1 MPLMDYGIRL
11 HHEKMVDLW
20 GTLLSHFGLL
30 VYNHVLYAL
39 SHMGKEPC
47 DLFPLSSM
55 IILLA
60 VDVYHWFYRLL

>member
-1 MPLMDYGIRL
+1 MPLMDYGIRH
-11 HHEKMVDLW
+11 HHEKVVDLW
-20 GTLLSHFGLL
+20 EHPL
-30 VYNHVLYAL
+30 VALWSSSVKVYAL

-47 DLFPLSSM
+47 DLFLLSSM